1 MKLLG
6 RSGSLQSVVS
16 NLDLV
21 LFEAQNRCQCIGQR
35 LLVIYYQN
43 PCHVALQIGED
54 PASPTQ
60 GSICDCRAAH
70 NRSMRHHLQCEV
82 IFTHV
87 SGISLASSYSL
98 RLLSSRGGYLPVEL

>member
-6 RSGSLQSVVS
+6 RSDSLQSVVS

-35 LLVIYYQN
+35 LLVINYQN

-54 PASPTQ
+54 SASPTQ
-60 GSICDCRAAH
+60 DSISDCRACPQTAKCATIC
-70 NRSMRHHLQCEV
+70 NVR
-82 IFTHV
+82 
-87 SGISLASSYSL
+87 SYSHT
-98 RLLSSRGGYLPVEL
+98 SAASRSRAPIACDC